1 MPLFAFVAAAYIRF
15 FSPLLPLPSGDVD
28 AAPYFGLLLFT
39 TLVWSIVV
47 EQFRLSDVEGLFTA
61 GGKTR
66 RLFSAC
72 AVTYASVMG
81 ATFFYREVTFS
92 RLFVLLGGVAL
103 FVLTGLSR
111 LVLRV
116 LLNRTSQNGNRV
128 RILMVGADRHA
139 ERAARLLLAGQV
151 MPCQLVGFVRLP
163 SQATEVTGSHVFEL
177 GDVKDLAT
185 WNGIDDVVISIPLS
199 RWSEIPTLMS
209 VLETL
214 CVPIRAILDFG
225 DGVSVRDKLFDLGG
239 VMMLDIRTTPAESIP
254 YLILK
259 RIFDVLFSIIVL
271 LVTAP
276 VSALIALTIR
286 LSSPGPVLF
295 VQQRV
300 GLNGRIFN
308 IYKFRTMKVEDPRES
323 DTRWTTR
330 DDPRRTAFGTFL
342 RRTNLDELPQFVN
355 VLKGDMSVVGPR
367 PERPY
372 FVEKF
377 LQDDAQYNS
386 RHYLKAGITGW
397 AQVNGLRGDTSIAKR
412 LEYDLYYL
420 QHWSFTF
427 DLQIVLLT
435 ILRLFSSQGAY

>member
-177 GDVKDLAT
+177 GDIKDLAT

>member
-1 MPLFAFVAAAYIRF
+1 
-15 FSPLLPLPSGDVD
+15 
-28 AAPYFGLLLFT
+28 
-39 TLVWSIVV
+39 
-47 EQFRLSDVEGLFTA
+47 
-61 GGKTR
+61 
-66 RLFSAC
+66 
-72 AVTYASVMG
+72 
-81 ATFFYREVTFS
+81 
-92 RLFVLLGGVAL
+92 
-103 FVLTGLSR
+103 
-111 LVLRV
+111 
-116 LLNRTSQNGNRV
+116 
-128 RILMVGADRHA
+128 
-139 ERAARLLLAGQV
+139 

>member
-1 MPLFAFVAAAYIRF
+1 
-15 FSPLLPLPSGDVD
+15 
-28 AAPYFGLLLFT
+28 
-39 TLVWSIVV
+39 VWSIVV

-177 GDVKDLAT
+177 GDIKDLAT

-225 DGVSVRDKLFDLGG
+225 DGVFVRDKLFDLGG